1 MSLAMQTKFLRVLQD
16 GEIRRVGGKDIIKV
30 DVRIISATN
39 KNIYEMVRKNEFRED
54 LLYRINVITIT
65 LPPLRERRED
75 IPLLIDYFLERIAE
89 RSASK
94 KKLLDRE
101 TFHLLYQYDWPGNIR
116 ELENEIERLAALSGD
131 RMEPHLLSPNIQAKG
146 LDRPLPYTGKPLK
159 DIVARTVEDVEKH
172 VIRSTLI
179 DAGWKKTRAAELLG
193 ISRPTLDSK
202 IEKYGL
208 ARDVDENAPVEPVTG
223 AAGPSEN

>member
-1 MSLAMQTKFLRVLQD
+1 MLQD

-65 LPPLRERRED
+65 LPPLRDRRED
-75 IPLLIDYFLERIAE
+75 IPVLIDYFLERIAQRTNE
-89 RSASK
+89 K
-94 KKLLDRE
+94 KKTLDRD

-116 ELENEIERLAALSGD
+116 ELENEVERLAALGGEKIES
-131 RMEPHLLSPNIQAKG
+131 HLLSANIQTKG
-146 LDRPLPYTGKPLK
+146 QDRQVSYSGKSLK
-159 DIVARTVEDVEKH
+159 DIVARTVEDVEMH

-179 DAGWKKTRAAELLG
+179 DASWKKTRAAEILG
-193 ISRPTLDSK
+193 ISRPTLDAK
-202 IEKYGL
+202 IDKYGL
-208 ARDVDENAPVEPVTG
+208 TRDVEQNAPAEG
-223 AAGPSEN
+223 AAREADVGPQKN